1 MIIYFSGTGNSRF
14 VAERLAELTKDELC
28 DVKSYTR
35 EGKGAVFTKPGNY
48 VFVAPVY
55 VSAPALVFLDFIRK
69 SSFPDNVHAY
79 FVMVCASYMGGSPA
93 YCRKLA
99 SEKGFAYLGTAM
111 VSMPQ
116 NYLIYWKT
124 FGAEENREK
133 IRQAQPAIERI
144 AGCIQAGTELPAVE
158 MKAWEYLSAEMILGM
173 YYKFFMKADAFTPQ
187 RPVSAADA
195 VRRSVRWQISSS
207 RMGALYGART
217 VPTAWAASTSA
228 RSRPSN
234 MERRPAASSAIPDRK
249 SCRVSESSTQNSEN
263 PYKDTGHIFP
273 VFDFEKLHFCWQ
285 NGQTEKSL

>member
-133 IRQAQPAIERI
+133 IRQAQSAIERI

-173 YYKFFMKADAFTPQ
+173 YYKFFMKADAFRATEACIGCGRCAAVCPLANIELKDG
-187 RPVSAADA
+187 RPV
-195 VRRSVRWQISSS
+195 WGKNCTHC
-207 RMGALYGART
+207 MGCINLCPKQAIEYG
-217 VPTAWAASTSA
+217 
-228 RSRPSN
+228 
-234 MERRPAASSAIPDRK
+234 K
-249 SCRVSESSTQNSEN
+249 
-263 PYKDTGHIFP
+263 KTGGKFRYP
-273 VFDFEKLHFCWQ
+273 GPEKLQGVGEFAV
-285 NGQTEKSL
+285 K